1 VGVEM
6 ESDDETIL
14 DTGINPDIKLRAT
27 FDWLIKWRKVIEK
40 ALFFLIPYNI
50 LGFTLFQKS
59 SQAAYDIAYS
69 FGVGLGAC
77 FISAIFGTF
86 IGLFIAIFPLK
97 KLPYYLKLPLTTLS
111 GILLVNLL
119 LSLVI
124 SARGITLLLGF

>member
-14 DTGINPDIKLRAT
+14 DTGLNPDIKLRAT

-69 FGVGLGAC
+69 FGVGL
-77 FISAIFGTF
+77 
-86 IGLFIAIFPLK
+86 FIAIFPLK